1 LFWTDSW
8 IHGKRISDLAPQVFA
23 LVSCFPDS
31 SPSLLTCF
39 FLYGCYNRGLEQTPC
54 SGLTVGFMAKGSV
67 TLRPKFLHWSKR
79 EELAGLYTRPSQIIC
94 GSLISKALNCGSHL
108 KFLSVWDLVKD
119 VILQPGVTDYHI
131 WWLSSKGQYS
141 ARPAYKNLFQE
152 TNSFCPYTRIW
163 KSWAPGKYKFFLWLV
178 AAAQSCGLSYLVVIF
193 KGPIFS
199 KVGLQKSLPGNEFF
213 SSLY

>member
-1 LFWTDSW
+1 MAEEIWPKSTM
-8 IHGKRISDLAPQVFA
+8 V
-23 LVSCFPDS
+23 CFPDS
-31 SPSLLTCF
+31 SPSLLTCY
-39 FLYGCYNRGLEQTPC
+39 FLYGCYNTGLEQTPY

-79 EELAGLYTRPSQIIC
+79 EELAGLYTRPSQIMWVSDIQ
-94 GSLISKALNCGSHL
+94 GTQLWESSQISLYGIWSRMWSCSP
-108 KFLSVWDLVKD
+108 D
-119 VILQPGVTDYHI
+119 PGVTDYHI

-152 TNSFCPYTRIW
+152 TSSFCPYTRIW

-178 AAAQSCGLSYLVVIF
+178 AAARSCGLSYLVVIF
-193 KGPIFS
+193 NGPIFS
-199 KVGLQKSLPGNEFF
+199 KVSLQKSLPGNEFF